1 MGAHKTQRT
10 VAQVLLVGLT
20 VLWLAFWLVSWFV
33 LEEPGMTEQG
43 FYLFWIFVA
52 ATLVFWGLRATIYE

>member
-1 MGAHKTQRT
+1 MGAHKAQRT
-10 VAQVLLVGLT
+10 VAQALLVGLT
-20 VLWLAFWLVSWFV
+20 LLWLAFWLVSWFV

-43 FYLFWIFVA
+43 FYLFWTFLA